1 MFDSI
6 VNKTPLT
13 ARTNRMIGGRAPS
26 DYLRGLRERDGV
38 ADAAED
44 ANLTSHLIEADTLRH
59 DQFETFFETR
69 QRALLERIGR
79 VMGKQLITEPITTED
94 PMTYEDLVIDAD

>member
-26 DYLRGLRERDGV
+26 DYLRGLSERDGV
-38 ADAAED
+38 TAAAED
-44 ANLTSHLIEADTLRH
+44 ANLASHLIDPDTPRNDDFEA
-59 DQFETFFETR
+59 FFEAR
-69 QRALLERIGR
+69 QLALLERIGR
-79 VMGKQLITEPITTED
+79 VMGKQLVAEPVSTED
-94 PMTYEDLVIDAD
+94 PMTYEDIEAEAD